1 MKDFLYLANEVI
13 DEKNRIPEKVM
24 EDVDEVSNQLPEESD
39 DDALIREMV
48 SEWMDTEDAVIID
61 RLLPVDSTWKVFGN
75 NRIYNGIDYRGEE
88 WIVLAHLVEKFDY
101 ASILHALTNLR
112 KIKRD
117 YDQLGK
123 EYYYSQ
129 LIILKDKASAD
140 KFMKKVKGNTKLSSM
155 FSNVYV
161 QNTVLYMMH
170 GRLFFVDANHA
181 MG

>member
-1 MKDFLYLANEVI
+1 MNNALMAPRKNKRSKAIAQAIIDQYQPTSAEEMQDAVI
-13 DEKNRIPEKVM
+13 RI
-24 EDVDEVSNQLPEESD
+24 
-39 DDALIREMV
+39 MV
-48 SEWMDTEDAVIID
+48 SEWMDTETAVIID
-61 RLLPVDSTWKVFGN
+61 RLLSVDSNWKVFGN

-112 KIKRD
+112 KIKRA

-129 LIILKDKASAD
+129 LI
-140 KFMKKVKGNTKLSSM
+140 
-155 FSNVYV
+155 
-161 QNTVLYMMH
+161 
-170 GRLFFVDANHA
+170 LFFVDANHA

>member
-1 MKDFLYLANEVI
+1 MAGH
-13 DEKNRIPEKVM
+13 R
-24 EDVDEVSNQLPEESD
+24 
-39 DDALIREMV
+39 A
-48 SEWMDTEDAVIID
+48 A
-61 RLLPVDSTWKVFGN
+61 
-75 NRIYNGIDYRGEE
+75 
-88 WIVLAHLVEKFDY
+88 
-101 ASILHALTNLR
+101 ILF
-112 KIKRD
+112 KRD

-140 KFMKKVKGNTKLSSM
+140 KFMKKVKENAKLSSM

-161 QNTVLYMMH
+161 QNTVLYMMR

>member
-1 MKDFLYLANEVI
+1 
-13 DEKNRIPEKVM
+13 
-24 EDVDEVSNQLPEESD
+24 
-39 DDALIREMV
+39 
-48 SEWMDTEDAVIID
+48 MDTEAAVIID
-61 RLLPVDSTWKVFGN
+61 RLLPVDSNWKVFGN

-112 KIKRD
+112 EIKRD

-140 KFMKKVKGNTKLSSM
+140 KFMKKVKGNAKLSSM

-161 QNTVLYMMH
+161 QNTVLYMMRVTPCPALQNGYSPH
-170 GRLFFVDANHA
+170 KWTHPDLPHA
-181 MG
+181 FQKKTDTENRDK

>member
-1 MKDFLYLANEVI
+1 M
-13 DEKNRIPEKVM
+13 
-24 EDVDEVSNQLPEESD
+24 
-39 DDALIREMV
+39 
-48 SEWMDTEDAVIID
+48 
-61 RLLPVDSTWKVFGN
+61 FGN

-112 KIKRD
+112 EIKRD

-140 KFMKKVKGNTKLSSM
+140 KFMKKVKGNAKLSSM

-161 QNTVLYMMH
+161 QNTVLYMMR